1 MSMRPDDSERDDQ
14 QATKELLAFTNWPGG
29 KVSFRCTGVDC
40 DDEAAEAI
48 TDTLEHLASGWHL
61 MFIWF
66 TGVLM
71 SRESLQKDL
80 AANIGQDEM
89 VSLDCEYP
97 VGSRRYIR
105 TRVKCS
111 EAVGSFSDE
120 MFGKLYARSFVL
132 SIFSHWE
139 DTIRPMI
146 VKILGVP
153 IKEAESD
160 IMGELRLLRNWL
172 THPTAGGRA
181 EEEYFS
187 DAKVVPQLLGSQPG
201 KPEVTVDDVFLLM
214 DQLNRLSITVNP
226 QKQEQIVRFVSLD
239 PETLAKIQ
247 NQLGPNDRIIS
258 W

>member
-1 MSMRPDDSERDDQ
+1 MSMRPDDSGKDDQ
-14 QATKELLAFTNWPGG
+14 HATKELRAFTNLPGG

-40 DDEAAEAI
+40 DDEAAEAVI
-48 TDTLEHLASGWHL
+48 DALEQLASAWHL

-66 TGVLM
+66 TAVLM
-71 SRESLQKDL
+71 RRESLQKDL
-80 AANIGQDEM
+80 AENIGRDEM

-97 VGSRRYIR
+97 VGSRRYIG

-120 MFGKLYARSFVL
+120 MFGKLYAKSFVL

-153 IKEAESD
+153 IKEAGSD

-187 DAKVVPQLLGSQPG
+187 DAKVLPQLLGSQPG

-214 DQLNRLSITVNP
+214 DQLNRLRITVNP
-226 QKQEQIVRFVSLD
+226 LKQEQLVRFVSPD

-247 NQLGPNDRIIS
+247 DQLGPNYRIIS